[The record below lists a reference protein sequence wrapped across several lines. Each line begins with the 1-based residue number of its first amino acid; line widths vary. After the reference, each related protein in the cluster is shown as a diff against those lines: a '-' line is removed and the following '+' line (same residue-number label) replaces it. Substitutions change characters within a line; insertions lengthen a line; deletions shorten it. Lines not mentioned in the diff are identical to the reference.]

1 MRSEAL
7 IHAARAGRRVA
18 VGVLFALGVGSATL
32 AAASDYPNRPI
43 KLVVPFAAGGG
54 TDIIARAISDKLGA
68 RLGQSIVVI
77 NTPGAGGTIGGASVA
92 RAEPDGYTLLLWHV
106 GMISSAFT
114 NKPLSYDPLK
124 DFTPLAQVATAANL
138 IAVNPQVPARSLKEL
153 VELARAKPGT
163 LNFGSSGVGGA
174 DHLAGELLSQ
184 VAQLRVTHVPYKGG
198 GPAAVAAV
206 SGEVQYVTGSASQTM
221 ALVKAGKLR
230 PLAVMHKARI
240 ASLPD
245 VPSAPEAGFPNL
257 DYNTWFG
264 LWGPAKLPADVVAK
278 LSAALKEVLA
288 REDVRAQLD
297 KGGVEPAYST
307 PQEFEAMF
315 RADHAR
321 WNRILTDLIK

>member
-1 MRSEAL
+1 MTRFLSAVL
-7 IHAARAGRRVA
+7 GPLGPRR
-18 VGVLFALGVGSATL
+18 LLGTL
-32 AAASDYPNRPI
+32 LTLCIASSAAAAGDYPNRPI

-54 TDIIARAISDKLGA
+54 TDIIARTVSDKLAA

-114 NKPLSYDPLK
+114 NKPLPYDPLK
-124 DFTPLAQVATAANL
+124 DFTPIAQVATAANL
-138 IAVNPQVPARSLKEL
+138 IAVNPQVPVRTLKEL
-153 VELARAKPGT
+153 VALAKAKPGE

-174 DHLAGELLSQ
+174 DHLSGELLSQ
-184 VAQLRVTHVPYKGG
+184 VAQIRVTHVPYQGG
-198 GPAAVAAV
+198 SQAAVAAV
-206 SGEVQYVTGSASQTM
+206 AGEVQYVTGSASQTM

-230 PLAVMHKARI
+230 PLAVMQKARL
-240 ASLPD
+240 ASLPE
-245 VPSAPEAGFPNL
+245 VPSAPEAGLPEL

-264 LWGPAKLPADVVAK
+264 LWGPAKLPPDVLAR
-278 LSAALKEVLA
+278 LSVALKDVLS

-297 KGGVEPAYST
+297 KGGVDAAYST
-307 PQEFEAMF
+307 PQNFDAMF

-321 WNRILTDLIK
+321 WNRLLANLIK